1 MRSGTSGKVLSRLG
15 LANTAVDAGAS
26 TGGAATAGEV
36 LNAGGEGGALSPH

>member
-1 MRSGTSGKVLSRLG
+1 MRSRTSGKVLSRLG

-26 TGGAATAGEV
+26 AGGDAGEA